1 VENKI
6 FFFVSPSNLIEMS
19 VPIYMSIFP
28 LYEFSVGMWYFFVL
42 FILLF
47 VTVDG
52 LQSRGGSSGG
62 GGGPGARP
70 PRIGKNMIFWRKIVI
85 FHTKYPKNVR
95 ASLRNW
101 KKYDFLALN
110 RDFSHE
116 IPQQFSRLPPL
127 GVIFL
132 SSLPPSLKS
141 WIRP

>member
-1 VENKI
+1 MFGVFCVKKHDFSQKKHI
-6 FFFVSPSNLIEMS
+6 FFKFRGASPSPPPPWTRSWYSLI
-19 VPIYMSIFP
+19 PFQR
-28 LYEFSVGMWYFFVL
+28 L
-42 FILLF
+42 
-47 VTVDG
+47 
-52 LQSRGGSSGG
+52 
-62 GGGPGARP
+62 
-70 PRIGKNMIFWRKIVI
+70 RIENNMIFLRKIVI
-85 FHTKYPKNVR
+85 FHTKYPKHFH